1 VRITCQ
7 PLADTRDSDGRW
19 IGGSAGQWADE
30 LTSAV
35 LAHGAAGF
43 VLFSPE
49 GGTPDAASLARWGG
63 EIVPAVRE
71 ATARHKD

>member
-1 VRITCQ
+1 M
-7 PLADTRDSDGRW
+7 LAQTRPGAR
-19 IGGSAGQWADE
+19 G
-30 LTSAV
+30 AV

-49 GGTPDAASLARWGG
+49 GGTPDAASLARWGS